1 MSSGLIQVAG
11 IGSIIVL
18 FAAVLFVIF
27 IVASGV
33 RIVKEYERG
42 VIFRLG
48 RVQGGAKG
56 PGLFFLIPVMDK
68 MVNVDL
74 RTVTM
79 DVPPQDVITRD
90 NVPARVNAVVYF
102 RVLDPNKSVIE
113 VENFVLATSQI
124 SQTTLRSVLGQKE
137 LDDLLTDRESINEEL
152 QTIIDEQTDPWGV
165 KVSVV
170 DVKDVEIP
178 RGMRRSMAGQAQA
191 ERERRAKIISAEGE
205 YQASQRL
212 HDAAERLESPTA
224 LQLRLFQTLTEI
236 SSEPSPTATLP
247 VAPAPPRLPAPA
259 ERLESPTALQL
270 RLFQTLTEISSEQSS
285 TVILP
290 VPMDLFRPYLG
301 GSTVTGAVRDRQARA
316 EGRSSREEEGEAERL
331 YEEAVGQ
338 AGSEQQALR
347 ELDPE
352 GTNGRAARSTEDERE
367 LGEEQVPPGEE
378 PPRMGSS

>member
-1 MSSGLIQVAG
+1 LSVLLIQIQGISFGFLIVA
-11 IGSIIVL
+11 
-18 FAAVLFVIF
+18 FAVLLVLIF
-27 IVASGV
+27 LLASAV
-33 RIVKEYERG
+33 RIVNEYERG

-48 RVQGGAKG
+48 RVQGTAKG
-56 PGLFFLIPVMDK
+56 PGLFFLIPIVDRMIK
-68 MVNVDL
+68 VDL

-79 DVPPQDVITRD
+79 DVPPQDLITRD

-124 SQTTLRSVLGQKE
+124 SQTTLRSVLGQKD
-137 LDDLLTDRESINEEL
+137 LDDLLTDRESINEQL
-152 QTIIDEQTDPWGV
+152 QAIIDQQTDPWGV

-170 DVKDVEIP
+170 EVKDVEIP
-178 RGMRRSMAGQAQA
+178 QGMQRSMAGQAQA

-236 SSEPSPTATLP
+236 ASENN
-247 VAPAPPRLPAPA
+247 
-259 ERLESPTALQL
+259 
-270 RLFQTLTEISSEQSS
+270 S

-290 VPMDLFRPYLG
+290 VPIDLFRPYLG
-301 GSTVTGAVRDRQARA
+301 DSNGSDDVQARQARA
-316 EGRSSREEEGEAERL
+316 ARLRDEEEAERL

-338 AGSEQQALR
+338 ASSEQQAMGDLA
-347 ELDPE
+347 PE
-352 GTNGRAARSTEDERE
+352 GTNGHTPTPTEDATK
-367 LGEEQVPPGEE
+367 LGEERPQGEE
-378 PPRMGSS
+378 SPRTGSS